1 VTNQYGGVAWV
12 DHDGAAGMNPQLIMS
27 GMCLASNNGLG
38 FPNPTD
44 PEDSYLETEAD
55 YAIHTPYMPE
65 YRIGMDNINC
75 GFPAQA
81 PEADLNN
88 DGSVDESDLD
98 TLYDMLGMC
107 RTDIDASGEIDFND
121 LLNVLVDF
129 GNTCE

>member
-1 VTNQYGGVAWV
+1 NA
-12 DHDGAAGMNPQLIMS
+12 
-27 GMCLASNNGLG
+27 
-38 FPNPTD
+38 TD
-44 PEDSYLETEAD
+44 PEDSYLETDAD

-65 YRIGMDNINC
+65 YRIGMNNYDC
-75 GFPAQA
+75 GIPAQG

-88 DGSVDESDLD
+88 DGNVDESDLD